1 MNRQPR
7 KRQREDTGQF
17 LMVLAMAILGVTLF
31 VSFRYGQ
38 SDLFKALTV
47 IGIVVCLYINKERSI
62 KRQRELLAEEAV
74 KRGTQIDSLKKE
86 ISVHK
91 VEVMHLEHRLKELT
105 DLHRAI
111 STVNAVSTRN
121 ETYDAVLR
129 AALDLVGADRG
140 SLMLVDRSNSR
151 LVFASAIGLDDRVLS
166 GPAPGINDG
175 VAGWVANN
183 AEPILLTGD
192 LDEST
197 PFEVTTKRIGEI
209 NVAMSV
215 PLRLGDNVIGVLNL
229 GSSAHTNKRWFSADE
244 QRFAY
249 LFAEHAAMALDRA
262 WMFNSAAT
270 FETENGTGDQEFPNT
285 RPNVRGRVIE
295 N

>member
-1 MNRQPR
+1 
-7 KRQREDTGQF
+7 
-17 LMVLAMAILGVTLF
+17 MVLAMAILGVTLF

-47 IGIVVCLYINKERSI
+47 IGIIVCLYINKERNI
-62 KRQRELLAEEAV
+62 KHQRELLAEEAV

-111 STVNAVSTRN
+111 STVNAVSTCN

-175 VAGWVANN
+175 V
-183 AEPILLTGD
+183 P
-192 LDEST
+192 
-197 PFEVTTKRIGEI
+197 KRIVRYTAPITSQATMKGI
-209 NVAMSV
+209 S
-215 PLRLGDNVIGVLNL
+215 
-229 GSSAHTNKRWFSADE
+229 GSPGQIS
-244 QRFAY
+244 
-249 LFAEHAAMALDRA
+249 
-262 WMFNSAAT
+262 
-270 FETENGTGDQEFPNT
+270 
-285 RPNVRGRVIE
+285 
-295 N
+295 

>member
-1 MNRQPR
+1 MQ
-7 KRQREDTGQF
+7 
-17 LMVLAMAILGVTLF
+17 V
-31 VSFRYGQ
+31 
-38 SDLFKALTV
+38 
-47 IGIVVCLYINKERSI
+47 RS
-62 KRQRELLAEEAV
+62 
-74 KRGTQIDSLKKE
+74 KRGNIGFNAETGRERFAYVPNLVFE
-86 ISVHK
+86 N
-91 VEVMHLEHRLKELT
+91 LKELT

-111 STVNAVSTRN
+111 STVNAVSTCN

-229 GSSAHTNKRWFSADE
+229 GSSAHTSKRWFSADE

-270 FETENGTGDQEFPNT
+270 FATENGTGDQEFPNT